1 MFSKKVHNKALK
13 MVKDHPELRL
23 GQAVMNVLHKY
34 YPDIYN
40 KITDTECDCFYL
52 DERVDMCLSRIDAE
66 LRILFDGECKPSK
79 I

>member
-1 MFSKKVHNKALK
+1 MENEHKGIHNKALR

-40 KITDTECDCFYL
+40 KITDTEC
-52 DERVDMCLSRIDAE
+52 ERYYEGTSHDN
-66 LRILFDGECKPSK
+66 FDLNPS
-79 I
+79 

>member
-23 GQAVMNVLHKY
+23 GQAIMNVLHKY

-40 KITDTECDCFYL
+40 KCTNTECDCFYL
-52 DERVDMCLSRIDAE
+52 DERIPMCLSRIDAE
-66 LRILFDGECKPSK
+66 LK
-79 I
+79 